1 MKTTQT
7 RLNSYGEW
15 EPAPAGTGGHDADLA
30 LVFWSDTD
38 EETVAASVRALR
50 SSCPRAI
57 ILGCSTG
64 GVISGRTF
72 LENTVSATLVSFA
85 DTRLKSAVARLQD
98 HADVRAL
105 SRTLA
110 ESLFAPELMHVFV
123 LSDGLAIN
131 GCALAS
137 GLAEFLPSTVKITGG
152 LAADGE
158 RFEHTSILHETQ
170 ILSAGVA
177 CLGFY
182 GENLEI
188 GQGSRGGWVPFGP
201 ERLVTESHD
210 NVLLELD
217 GESALELYEHYL
229 GKHAKNLP
237 ASGHLFPLHLR
248 EAGGS
253 NWVVRTI
260 LGLDRQK
267 SALFFGGEIPRGATV
282 RLMRGNMDNL
292 LDGAQE
298 AARQARL
305 DGDNALAILVS
316 CVGRKMLLKQFV
328 EEEIEVVAQN
338 LEPGTVLTGFYSY
351 GEIAG
356 DETGESCCLHN
367 QTMTITVLRERG

>member
-7 RLNSYGEW
+7 RLNSHGEW
-15 EPAPAGTGGHDADLA
+15 EPAPTGTGGHDADLA

-50 SSCPRAI
+50 SNCPRAI

-64 GVISGRTF
+64 GVISGRAF

-170 ILSAGVA
+170 ILSASVA

-217 GESALELYEHYL
+217 GESALGLYEHYL

-298 AARQARL
+298 AAKQARL
-305 DGDNALAILVS
+305 DGNDALAILVS